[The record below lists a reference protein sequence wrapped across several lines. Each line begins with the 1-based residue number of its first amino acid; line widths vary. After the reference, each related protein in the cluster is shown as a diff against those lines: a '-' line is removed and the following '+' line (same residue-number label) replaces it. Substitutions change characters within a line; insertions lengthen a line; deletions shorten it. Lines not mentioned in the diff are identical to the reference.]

1 MAFWGEGLN
10 ASSKDPKRKF
20 KFKVQIGDLG
30 QGIVWYAK
38 SVTKPEMTIENGT
51 EHKFM
56 GHTYKF
62 PGSVKWNECEV
73 MLVDPVDD
81 NGKDAATRLLEIIEK
96 SGYVFPNELYKDP
109 NQPRAFETIS
119 KGKATAA
126 LQAVVIEQIDSDGNT
141 IEKWTLHNPFI
152 NKVGFG
158 DLSYDSEDLSEIS
171 LGITYDWATFN
182 DNQTP
187 TIFDRPLS

>member
-10 ASSKDPKRKF
+10 ANSKDPKRKF
-20 KFKVQIGDLG
+20 RFKVQIGDLG

-51 EHKFM
+51 EHKFL

-73 MLVDPVDD
+73 MLVDPVNDS
-81 NGKDAATRLLEIIEK
+81 GKDAATRLLEIIEK
-96 SGYVFPNELYKDP
+96 SGYVFPNEFYKDP

-126 LQAVVIEQIDSDGNT
+126 LDAVVIEQIDANGDT

-158 DLSYDSEDLSEIS
+158 DLSYDSDDLSEIS

-187 TIFDRPLS
+187 TIFNRPLP